1 MLALAENKVQ
11 TIRQQIVQQA
21 NTKKHPIA
29 VKINVVYPHWPSIDI
44 TKYLDKSH
52 IEKTRQSN
60 CKIFK
65 ICKPF
70 ICRQYAASIWEILS
84 VDEQYMKPSV

>member
-29 VKINVVYPHWPSIDI
+29 LKINVVYPRWPSFGI

-52 IEKTRQSN
+52 I
-60 CKIFK
+60 
-65 ICKPF
+65 
-70 ICRQYAASIWEILS
+70 
-84 VDEQYMKPSV
+84 